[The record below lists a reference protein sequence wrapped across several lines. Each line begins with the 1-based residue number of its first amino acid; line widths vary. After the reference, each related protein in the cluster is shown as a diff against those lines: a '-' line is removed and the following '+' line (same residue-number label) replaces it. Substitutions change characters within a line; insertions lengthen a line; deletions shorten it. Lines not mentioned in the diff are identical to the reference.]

1 MNISS
6 IIIRAKSANWQNL
19 LEQINKIAYTEV
31 ALEDSQK
38 GIIIA
43 TIQAPDTGKDIASLK
58 EISQLKDVL
67 SADMHLTY
75 SEEEFKGCE
84 ININEVAELIDTTP
98 VEEMKYSGDV
108 NNLMKE

>member
-6 IIIRAKSANWQNL
+6 IIIRAKTQNWQNL
-19 LEQINKIAYTEV
+19 LEKINKIAYTEV

-58 EISQLKDVL
+58 EISQLKGVL

-84 ININEVAELIDTTP
+84 INMNEVAELIDTTP
-98 VEEMKYSGDV
+98 VEEMKYNGDV